1 MFNLYQS
8 QKEETQKKIVSESLA
23 MITKR
28 LEIRNEQVKEPAAV
42 ISWIKDV
49 FENAVKLSQDK
60 NLELGPP
67 AEISLPIE
75 ITAFTVQ
82 TVIRLLT
89 TNSDPHDNGLYY
101 LNDIGSALGIHH
113 KEMRN
118 LLDKEFD
125 KLRYEF
131 TIQLKEELD
140 SEKLYWC
147 ALILMKIICA
157 DGQIHP
163 AEKLYFDIISEL
175 INSTTYSL
183 DSLKKAALGDAELP
197 KLELAQTLAQS
208 MLKYVVTIAMCDGEY
223 VGQESQFIKKAA
235 KSLGIAP
242 SKIDGILQ
250 PVASSFMV
258 LESLFPKETAAA
270 EE

>member
-1 MFNLYQS
+1 MFNLYHS
-8 QKEETQKKIVSESLA
+8 QKEETQTRIIAESLA

-28 LEIRNEQVKEPAAV
+28 LETRQELVKDANA
-42 ISWIKDV
+42 IITWIKEV
-49 FENAVKLSQDK
+49 FENAVKLTKDK

-67 AEISLPIE
+67 SEINLPLE
-75 ITAFTVQ
+75 VSAFTVQ
-82 TVIRLLT
+82 TIIRLLT
-89 TNSDPHDNGLYY
+89 VKSDPHDNGLYF
-101 LNDIGSALGIHH
+101 LNDIGSALGINHR
-113 KEMRN
+113 EMRN

-140 SEKLYWC
+140 HEKLYWC

-163 AEKLYFDIISEL
+163 AEKIYFDIIAEL
-175 INSTTYSL
+175 IKNTEYSL
-183 DSLKKAALGDAELP
+183 DSLKKTALANADLP
-197 KLELAQTLAQS
+197 KLELNRSLAEG

-235 KSLGIAP
+235 KSLGIAT
-242 SKIDGILQ
+242 SAIDGILQ

-258 LESLFPKETAAA
+258 LESLFPKGEAVV
-270 EE
+270 